1 MLVCK
6 IINGFKHSFYFN
18 FQYMFYHDEFPY
30 GKFQG
35 DVNPLLRG
43 FRFSAMS

>member
-1 MLVCK
+1 MDLNIAFILDPIYVL
-6 IINGFKHSFYFN
+6 SL
-18 FQYMFYHDEFPY
+18 DEFPH
-30 GKFQG
+30 GKLQG